1 MAEPKGIMICGEI
14 IDGKLN
20 SITTE
25 ILGCGRKLADTLQEE
40 VICVLIGN
48 QLGEAPKKAIAY
60 GAEKVYTVDD
70 PLFKEYQTDSYIAAM
85 AKLVK
90 DVSPRIVLFG
100 QTSIGRDLAPRLAF
114 KLGVSLSMDCLELSI
129 NPSTKLLEQTK
140 PVYGG
145 NARAIYTSE
154 TIPQMAT
161 VRQKAMSPIDPNESR
176 KGEIIPTKAEIDS
189 SQIKTRLL
197 ETVKE
202 QVAGIKLEDATV
214 IVSGGR
220 GIGGP
225 DGFKQL
231 EELAKILKGAVG
243 ASRPPCD
250 NKWVPETVQV
260 GLTGKIVAP
269 EVYIAIAVSGASQH
283 LAGCSGSKNIIAIN
297 KDPEANIFKE
307 ARFGVV
313 GDWKQVLPAFTQ
325 KAKELLA
332 G

>member
-1 MAEPKGIMICGEI
+1 MAEPKGVMIYGETA
-14 IDGKLN
+14 DGKLS

-40 VICVLIGN
+40 VICVIIGN
-48 QLGEAPKKAIAY
+48 QLGEAPRKAIAY
-60 GAEKVYTVDD
+60 GADKVYTVDD
-70 PLFKEYQTDSYIAAM
+70 PLFKDYQTDSYVPAID
-85 AKLVK
+85 KLVK
-90 DVSPRIVLFG
+90 EISPRIVLFG
-100 QTSIGRDLAPRLAF
+100 QTAIGRDLAPRLAF
-114 KLGVSLSMDCLELSI
+114 KLGVSLSMDCLELNI
-129 NPSTKLLEQTK
+129 NPDTKLLEQTK

-154 TIPQMAT
+154 TLPQMAT
-161 VRQKAMSPIDPNESR
+161 VRQKAMSPIEPDESR
-176 KGEIIPTKAEIDS
+176 KGEIIPSKVEIDP
-189 SQIKTRLL
+189 SQIRTKLL

-202 QVAGIKLEDATV
+202 QVAGIKLEDAAV
-214 IVSGGR
+214 VVSGGR

-231 EELAKILKGAVG
+231 EELAKILKGATG

-260 GLTGKIVAP
+260 GLTGKIVTP
-269 EVYIAIAVSGASQH
+269 EVYIAVAISGASQH

-313 GDWKQVLPAFTQ
+313 GDWKQVIPAFTQ
-325 KAKELLA
+325 RVKELLA

>member
-1 MAEPKGIMICGEI
+1 MAESKGIMIYGET
-14 IDGKLN
+14 IDGKLS

-25 ILGCGRKLADTLQEE
+25 ILGCGRKLADSLQEE
-40 VICVLIGN
+40 VICTLIGN

-60 GAEKVYTVDD
+60 GADKVYTVDD
-70 PLFKEYQTDSYIAAM
+70 PLFKEYQTDSYVLAM
-85 AKLVK
+85 AKLAK
-90 DVSPRIVLFG
+90 DVSPRIILFG
-100 QTSIGRDLAPRLAF
+100 QTSAGRDLAPRLAF
-114 KLGVSLSMDCLELSI
+114 KLAVSLAMDCLELTI
-129 NPSTKLLEQTK
+129 NPTTKSLEQTK

-154 TIPQMAT
+154 IIPQMAT
-161 VRQKAMSPIDPNESR
+161 VRQKAMSPLEPNESR
-176 KGEIIPTKAEIDS
+176 KGEIIPVKVAIDP
-189 SQIKTRLL
+189 SQIKTKLI

-202 QVAGIKLEDATV
+202 QVAGIKIEDAPVV
-214 IVSGGR
+214 ISGGR
-220 GIGGP
+220 GIGSA

-231 EELAKILKGAVG
+231 EDLARVLKGAVG

-250 NKWVPETVQV
+250 NKWLPDTAQV
-260 GLTGKIVAP
+260 GLTGKIVTP
-269 EVYIAIAVSGASQH
+269 ELYIAIAISGASQH
-283 LAGCSGSKNIIAIN
+283 LAGCSGSKNIVAIN

-325 KAKELLA
+325 KVKELLA